1 MSPTHRVGSKGFTL
15 VELLVVIGIIALLIA
30 ILLPALQSARRQAY
44 TVQCASN
51 MRQVGLGL
59 TQYITA
65 NRERLPPVYLLT
77 LAGGTWPQGWWWS
90 NEIIRGKY
98 LSSIKGVD
106 GTRTFT
112 TGNPFMCPSAGIDP
126 MPVTVVLNPALSPP
140 GSALNDPYRW
150 HSYPDPESR
159 VGTQYMPNCRNGGS
173 TNKADDNLASPF
185 VYFDT
190 GAVRNNVDAP
200 QWTRM
205 RTKVRNSSETVMVFE
220 GNAHNLTSASRLAG
234 RHGKR
239 DRNGLT
245 NLLFFDGHVAT
256 FPTEPFDKADLANQP
271 VTSPSQG
278 LQIKYHGTAGVRF
291 FLREQ

>member
-1 MSPTHRVGSKGFTL
+1 
-15 VELLVVIGIIALLIA
+15 
-30 ILLPALQSARRQAY
+30 
-44 TVQCASN
+44 
-51 MRQVGLGL
+51 
-59 TQYITA
+59 
-65 NRERLPPVYLLT
+65 VYLLT

-173 TNKADDNLASPF
+173 TNKADDNLPARSSTSTPAPCA
-185 VYFDT
+185 T
-190 GAVRNNVDAP
+190 TSMRRSGRACVRRCA
-200 QWTRM
+200 TRA
-205 RTKVRNSSETVMVFE
+205 RR
-220 GNAHNLTSASRLAG
+220 
-234 RHGKR
+234 
-239 DRNGLT
+239 
-245 NLLFFDGHVAT
+245 
-256 FPTEPFDKADLANQP
+256 
-271 VTSPSQG
+271 
-278 LQIKYHGTAGVRF
+278 
-291 FLREQ
+291 